1 MGGRVR
7 SAETIGMLW
16 QDLRRRQRAIRARLR
31 RDRAALA
38 LLALITIG
46 LGEPL
51 LCIAHCQIWLPLQF
65 SRYFASQ
72 HSQHHHLH
80 GTPAPG
86 PGHAADRAAECQ
98 MRGDAGVPAHMPQP
112 PVHDLV
118 LALLVLVPLATL
130 VRRYA
135 AALAQFPALVF
146 FPPLRRPPR
155 LQAG

>member
-1 MGGRVR
+1 MKH
-7 SAETIGMLW
+7 
-16 QDLRRRQRAIRARLR
+16 LRRLQNTLVRCWRRRPRAAR
-31 RDRAALA
+31 ALA
-38 LLALITIG
+38 LPLLALLLA

-51 LCIAHCQIWLPLQF
+51 LCVAHCQIWLPLQF

-155 LQAG
+155 PQAG

>member
-1 MGGRVR
+1 MKHPRRLQNTLVR
-7 SAETIGMLW
+7 CW
-16 QDLRRRQRAIRARLR
+16 RRRPRAAR
-31 RDRAALA
+31 ALA
-38 LLALITIG
+38 LPLLALLLA

-51 LCIAHCQIWLPLQF
+51 LCVAHCQIWLPLQF

-155 LQAG
+155 PQAG

>member
-1 MGGRVR
+1 VNIQPEYAVKHPRRLQNTLVR
-7 SAETIGMLW
+7 CW
-16 QDLRRRQRAIRARLR
+16 RRRPRAAR
-31 RDRAALA
+31 ALA
-38 LLALITIG
+38 LPLLALLLA

-51 LCIAHCQIWLPLQF
+51 LCVAHCQIWLPLQF

-155 LQAG
+155 PQAG